1 MKQSLT
7 DIQAKIL
14 IVDDSEANLQV
25 LGHALL
31 KNGYHVTIANSGKQC
46 LKLVS
51 GNIHDLILLDIN
63 MPEMDGFE
71 VIRQLKGNEQTKD
84 IPVIFLTARTQTE
97 DIVNAFSEGAVDYIT
112 KPFNLPELLSRV
124 NTHVRLRKTEETL
137 KISQLRYKK
146 ISELITDY
154 AFSYSL
160 ENQENSIMLWNTGYP
175 QSLTSFIPENVLK
188 AFHLSA
194 VINAEDIENYNC
206 HKNKIKE
213 GFANRVILKI
223 NGFDEQPHWISLWEQ
238 PEPTKNINFF
248 IIYGAISDITIQKKA
263 EIEIQQ
269 QYQKIKIQNQEIEQ
283 VNQQLLKTTEILSK
297 TYENLSQSHEAF
309 KNLLHHIQAA
319 INVRKINDNELLFS
333 NHYADINGLS
343 DVNFYQLFAQE
354 NKQTVAE
361 ENNGKFMEYFHKYNE
376 KWYYCYTSEMEWI
389 DNSLVTIEFAFDITE
404 KKVAQQTIENAFNKE
419 KELNN
424 LKSRFIS
431 TVSHE
436 FRTPLAGIV
445 SNLYILKKHYNKMD
459 EDKLKRTYDRIF
471 YAVNNITNMV
481 DEITLSSKDQS
492 GKLIYQ
498 PVFVNFEEY
507 FFKLANEIFVNYS
520 LDMELNLQIE
530 SNVGEIA
537 IDTNLFKIVINNLFS
552 NAIKYSGEN
561 KIVDCSVKNI
571 SQTHFQIMVRDY
583 GIGIPEKDLEKIFEP
598 FHRAEN
604 VENIQ
609 GTGLGMSIVKRCV
622 ELHKGDIE
630 IHSKK
635 NEGTTIIIEIPIIKQ
650 LNYEENCNNRG

>member
-1 MKQSLT
+1 MREIIIENL
-7 DIQAKIL
+7 AKIL

-25 LGHALL
+25 LGHALI

-51 GNIHDLILLDIN
+51 AQHHDLILLDIN

-71 VIRQLKGNEQTKD
+71 VIQQLKTNTETSN

-97 DIVNAFSEGAVDYIT
+97 DLVNAFSKGAVDYIT

-124 NTHVRLRKTEETL
+124 NTHIRLRKSEESL
-137 KISQLRYKK
+137 KINQQRYKK

-154 AFSYSL
+154 AFSYL
-160 ENQENSIMLWNTGYP
+160 LDNHGNITPLWNTGYP
-175 QSLTSFIPENVLK
+175 RSLTSVIPEQILQTNQ
-188 AFHLSA
+188 
-194 VINAEDIENYNC
+194 INAIIHADDKTNFQL
-206 HKNKIKE
+206 HVNKIKN
-213 GFANRVILKI
+213 GQANKGEFKI
-223 NGFDEQPHWISLWEQ
+223 HGLDNQFHWITIWEQ
-238 PEPTKNINFF
+238 PEQIDNNKLIV
-248 IIYGAISDITIQKKA
+248 YGAISDITIQKKA

-269 QYQKIKIQNQEIEQ
+269 QYQKIILQNQEIEQ
-283 VNQQLLKTTEILSK
+283 VNQQLIKTTEILSN
-297 TYENLSQSHEAF
+297 TYEDLKHAHEAL
-309 KNLLHHIQAA
+309 KNLLNHINAA
-319 INVRKINDNELLFS
+319 INVRNNKNGTLLFS
-333 NHYADINGLS
+333 NYFADSNKLSDINFKNISLQPS
-343 DVNFYQLFAQE
+343 
-354 NKQTVAE
+354 NKQIMD
-361 ENNGKFMEYFHKYNE
+361 NNSEIFIEYFHEHNQ
-376 KWYYCYTSEMEWI
+376 KWYNCYTSQMEWI

-404 KKVAQQTIENAFNKE
+404 KKLAQQSIENAFNKE

-459 EDKLKRTYDRIF
+459 EEKRKRTYDRIF

-498 PVFVNFEEY
+498 PFYVNIEDYFLQLAKEVFE
-507 FFKLANEIFVNYS
+507 NYS
-520 LDMELNLQIE
+520 LDKELDLKIE
-530 SNVGEIA
+530 TTIGETE
-537 IDTNLFKIVINNLFS
+537 IDINLFKIIINNLFS
-552 NAIKYSGEN
+552 NAIKYSGDSN
-561 KIVDCSVKNI
+561 VIYCQLTLASHNHFKIIVKDN
-571 SQTHFQIMVRDY
+571 
-583 GIGIPEKDLEKIFEP
+583 GIGIPKNDLTKIFEP

-604 VENIQ
+604 AENIQ

-622 ELHKGDIE
+622 ELHKGTIK
-630 IHSKK
+630 IIS
-635 NEGTTIIIEIPIIKQ
+635 NENKGTSVIVEIPIIKH
-650 LNYEENCNNRG
+650 L